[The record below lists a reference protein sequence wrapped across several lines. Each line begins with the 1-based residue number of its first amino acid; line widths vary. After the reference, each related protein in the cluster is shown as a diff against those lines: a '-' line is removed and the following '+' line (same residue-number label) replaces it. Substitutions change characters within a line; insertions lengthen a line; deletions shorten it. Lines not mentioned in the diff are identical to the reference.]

1 MVDGPNVYLSLAREG
16 EWVIPSSGLKVAAD
30 NAGGQG
36 ITVSTHISI
45 GILQLFSCHV
55 ICP

>member
-1 MVDGPNVYLSLAREG
+1 MVDGANAYLSLAREG
-16 EWVIPSSGLKVAAD
+16 EWVIPSSGLKAAAD

-36 ITVSTHISI
+36 IGVSTHIPI
-45 GILQLFSCHV
+45 GILQLISCHV